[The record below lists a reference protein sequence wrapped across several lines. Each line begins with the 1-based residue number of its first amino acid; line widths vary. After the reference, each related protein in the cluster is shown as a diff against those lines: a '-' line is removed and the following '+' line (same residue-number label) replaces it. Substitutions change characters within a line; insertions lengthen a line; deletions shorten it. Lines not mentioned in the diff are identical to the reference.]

1 MRPVIPGHPPCATVV
16 PIRTPTLACRAMP
29 RADSIIKLLL
39 VDNSVDDAEQIISIL
54 RNGGI
59 AVRPARAGNEAELE
73 AALEQQTPDI
83 IIADVA
89 CSGLPLTRIH
99 QMAERGGRDI
109 VLLACGSGLSQ
120 EAIVDA
126 FRDGARALVLR
137 DSHEHVQI
145 IVRREFEA
153 LLMRRS
159 VRRLE
164 ASLRE
169 SERRCEALLDSSR
182 EPIAFVHEGMHV
194 RANKAYLEMFGYD
207 EFEDVEGM
215 SILDMI
221 APADA
226 GDFKTLLQRLSKGE
240 KPPQRLN
247 LRARRSDESTF
258 DATMEF
264 AEASY
269 EGEPCQQITFR
280 RQIADETLE
289 QELGVLRSKDLITDL
304 FNRQYLLN
312 AIQEGVDAA
321 ANGRLEQAL
330 LLIEPDDF
338 KRVLDAVG
346 IGNTDV
352 LLGDLANV
360 LREHLAEADI
370 AGRIGDHTFGV
381 LSVGRGAD
389 ATQQLAEK
397 LRNAFAERIFDIGK
411 QSISLTASVGGT
423 LIGEKNANAAAV
435 LDVANGALRAAQG
448 EGGNRVRLVDPS
460 EKDKAAAEE
469 TRRWIDAIDHA
480 LANNGF
486 VLYYQPIISLH
497 GAEGDYYEILLRMAG
512 PKGEILPGQFLPIA
526 ERNGRMPAIDRWVIS
541 NAIRAIAER
550 ERAGH
555 KTTFF
560 VKLTPQSL
568 DDQTLLPWIAQQLKN
583 ARQRGDSLVFEM
595 PESKVVTSLKP
606 ARAFAKGLEQIHCG
620 FALEQFGSGLN
631 SFQLLKHIPAQYLK
645 IDRNYMAELPKHKEN
660 QDKVKEICDQAHHA
674 GKLTVAEFVED
685 AASMSILFSCGVNF
699 VQGNFLQEPEKILSH
714 G

>member
-1 MRPVIPGHPPCATVV
+1 MTRS
-16 PIRTPTLACRAMP
+16 
-29 RADSIIKLLL
+29 DNIIKLLL
-39 VDNSVDDAEQIISIL
+39 VDDSVDDAEQTISIL

-59 AVRPARAGNEAELE
+59 AVRPARAGTDVELE
-73 AALEQQTPDI
+73 AAFEQQMPDLI
-83 IIADVA
+83 IVDIGSKNLSIKQVHDV
-89 CSGLPLTRIH
+89 
-99 QMAERGGRDI
+99 AERGGRDI
-109 VLLACGSGLSQ
+109 ALIGSGRGLT
-120 EAIVDA
+120 EDAIVKA
-126 FRDGARALVLR
+126 FRDGARAMMLR
-137 DSHEHVQI
+137 DSHEHVQM

-153 LLMRRS
+153 LTMRRS

-182 EPIAFVHEGMHV
+182 DPIAFVHEGMHV
-194 RANKAYLEMFGYD
+194 RANKAYLEMFALD
-207 EFEDVEGM
+207 DFEDVEGM

-221 APADA
+221 APQDAD
-226 GDFKTLLQRLSKGE
+226 DFKALLKRLSKGE

-247 LRARRSDESTF
+247 LKAQRTDGSTF

-264 AEASY
+264 TEASY

-280 RQIADETLE
+280 QQAVDPNLT
-289 QELGVLRSKDLITDL
+289 QEIEAMRSKDLVTDL
-304 FNRQYLLN
+304 YNRQHLMTQL
-312 AIQEGVDAA
+312 EEAA
-321 ANGRLEQAL
+321 SRAVNGKNDQSL
-330 LLIEPDDF
+330 LLIEPDNF
-338 KRVLDAVG
+338 KPVLDTVG
-346 IGNTDV
+346 LGNADV
-352 LLGDLANV
+352 LLGDMATL
-360 LREHLAEADI
+360 LRKHLGEADVASRI
-370 AGRIGDHTFGV
+370 AEQTFAILLTGHDIEATRKLGD
-381 LSVGRGAD
+381 
-389 ATQQLAEK
+389 K
-397 LRNAFAERIFDIGK
+397 LRNAFSEKIFEIGK
-411 QSISLTASVGGT
+411 QSINLTVSVGGA
-423 LIGEKNANAAAV
+423 LISEKNANAATV
-435 LDVANGALRAAQG
+435 MNLGTTSLRSAQT
-448 EGGNRVRLVDPS
+448 EGGNRVNLIDPS
-460 EKDKAAAEE
+460 EQDKAAVES
-469 TRRWIDAIDHA
+469 TRRWIEAIDHA

-497 GAEGDYYEILLRMAG
+497 GAEGDFYEILLRMAG
-512 PKGEILPGQFLPIA
+512 PKGEIPPAQFLPIA
-526 ERNGRMPAIDRWVIS
+526 ERNGRMPAIDRWVIA

-550 ERAGH
+550 ERAGN

-568 DDQTLLPWIAQQLKN
+568 EDVTLLPWIAQQLKT

-631 SFQLLKHIPAQYLK
+631 SFQLLKHIPVNYLK

-660 QDKVKEICDQAHHA
+660 QEKIKDICDQAHHA

-714 G
+714 AAA